1 MPVYV
6 IPVLLKTL
14 SYLIPLYFFPR
25 YIRFCFTRFLPAWW
39 RSSAR
44 ALLMGH
50 KLETAARWVRT
61 RFTRRRRWQITP
73 ICAGSGNSRVPPSE
87 SRTNRRHADTAAA
100 RSRQCFCC
108 GAVNLSDSNQH
119 NLSAIQ
125 ALARLSDK
133 KASYRNFITLALGK
147 HLVDNA
153 PSVGVLRCSK
163 IQ

>member
-1 MPVYV
+1 MRLTGA
-6 IPVLLKTL
+6 IPKQSNFTVQIQPPPWLNLRRKPELDLL
-14 SYLIPLYFFPR
+14 PLKLD
-25 YIRFCFTRFLPAWW
+25 FLY
-39 RSSAR
+39 
-44 ALLMGH
+44 
-50 KLETAARWVRT
+50 
-61 RFTRRRRWQITP
+61 
-73 ICAGSGNSRVPPSE
+73 
-87 SRTNRRHADTAAA
+87 RRHTDTAAA
-100 RSRQCFCC
+100 NSRQCFCC

-125 ALARLSDK
+125 ALARLSDN